1 MDNKSCN
8 PSISLETVVSN
19 LVSLTLSSRYWTK
32 LRWGYFWISGQSLI
46 KENCNNSRTSDDI
59 DMKRGPVTKLDKRNK
74 IMSKKFDVDVML
86 EKCDIIGIFQ
96 IFGQFGAVRRPNS
109 GHSMQNL
116 CFQQE

>member
-8 PSISLETVVSN
+8 PIISLETVVSN

-59 DMKRGPVTKLDKRNK
+59 DMKRGPVTKIDKGNK
-74 IMSKKFDVDVML
+74 KTSKKIHDDVISLNCDV
-86 EKCDIIGIFQ
+86 IVIFQ
-96 IFGQFGAVRRPNS
+96 FMADLEQSRVTRN
-109 GHSMQNL
+109 
-116 CFQQE
+116 

>member
-59 DMKRGPVTKLDKRNK
+59 DMKRGPVTKIDKGNK
-74 IMSKKFDVDVML
+74 KTSKKIHDDVISLNCDV
-86 EKCDIIGIFQ
+86 IVIFQ
-96 IFGQFGAVRRPNS
+96 FMADLEQSRVTRN
-109 GHSMQNL
+109 
-116 CFQQE
+116 